1 MAYIIAD
8 NIISPLGETSEENY
22 LSVKAGRSGIRAY
35 EPGTCNIPE
44 GFYASLL
51 FEDFETLALRSAQKA
66 IANAQL
72 ELKGK
77 RIAFI
82 LSSTKGNIEEN
93 ISLADS
99 AQRIASQLGIDSQ
112 PIVVCN
118 ACISGLSAL
127 ILGNRL
133 IESEL

>member
-22 LSVKAGRSGIRAY
+22 LSVKAGRSDIRAY

-51 FEDFETLALRSAQKA
+51 FEDFETLAIKSAQKA
-66 IANAQL
+66 IANAQKNIENAQKDIGNKQKAIGNAQL

-77 RIAFI
+77 HTAFI
-82 LSSTKGNIEEN
+82 LRDRKS
-93 ISLADS
+93 
-99 AQRIASQLGIDSQ
+99 
-112 PIVVCN
+112 VV
-118 ACISGLSAL
+118 
-127 ILGNRL
+127 
-133 IESEL
+133 

>member
-51 FEDFETLALRSAQKA
+51 FEDFETLVLKSAQKA
-66 IANAQL
+66 IANAQKNIANELKTMGNAQL

-77 RIAFI
+77 RTAFI
-82 LSSTKGNIEEN
+82 LSSTKE
-93 ISLADS
+93 
-99 AQRIASQLGIDSQ
+99 
-112 PIVVCN
+112 
-118 ACISGLSAL
+118 
-127 ILGNRL
+127 ILRKIFPWQIL
-133 IESEL
+133 RKK